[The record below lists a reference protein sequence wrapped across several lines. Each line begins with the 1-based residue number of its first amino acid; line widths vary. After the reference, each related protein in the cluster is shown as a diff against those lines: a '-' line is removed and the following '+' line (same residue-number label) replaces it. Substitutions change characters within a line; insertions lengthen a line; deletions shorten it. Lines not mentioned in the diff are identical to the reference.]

1 MPTFLFTTMDRGL
14 MDKIFAMAN
23 TELSMMGFELIDLEF
38 VGKSLR
44 LTIDKPGGVT
54 LGDCVSVT
62 RRVSLLLDAE
72 DPIESKYRLE
82 VSSPGL
88 NRKLKTAREFEHFS
102 GRRAKVQTDE
112 GIFRGTI
119 MALKGENV
127 IFDVEGSEISVELSD
142 IIKANLD
149 F

>member
-1 MPTFLFTTMDRGL
+1 MMDRGL
-14 MDKIFAMAN
+14 MDKIFTMAN

-38 VGKSLR
+38 AGKSLR

-62 RRVSLLLDAE
+62 RRVGLLLDAE
-72 DPIESKYRLE
+72 DPIESNYRLE

-88 NRKLKTAREFEHFS
+88 NRRLKTAREFEHFS
-102 GRRAKVQTDE
+102 GRRAKVQTDQ

-119 MALKGENV
+119 TALKGENV
-127 IFDVEGSEISVELSD
+127 IFEVEGSEVSVGLSD

>member
-1 MPTFLFTTMDRGL
+1 MPTFLFTMMDRGL
-14 MDKIFAMAN
+14 MDKLFTIAN

-72 DPIESKYRLE
+72 DSIESKYRLE

-119 MALKGENV
+119 TALKGENV
-127 IFDVEGSEISVELSD
+127 IFDVDGSEISVGLSD

>member
-1 MPTFLFTTMDRGL
+1 MMDRGL
-14 MDKIFAMAN
+14 MDKILDMAN

-38 VGKSLR
+38 AGKSLR

-62 RRVSLLLDAE
+62 RRVGLLLDAE
-72 DPIESKYRLE
+72 DPIESRYRLE

-102 GRRAKVQTDE
+102 GRRVKVQTAE

-119 MALKGENV
+119 MALKGDNV
-127 IFDVEGSEISVELSD
+127 VFEVDGSEVSVGLSN

>member
-1 MPTFLFTTMDRGL
+1 MPAFLFSMMDRGL
-14 MDKIFAMAN
+14 MAKIFAMAN
-23 TELSMMGFELIDLEF
+23 TELSMMGFELIDIEF

-62 RRVSLLLDAE
+62 RRVGLLLDAE

-119 MALKGENV
+119 TALKGENV
-127 IFDVEGSEISVELSD
+127 IFEVEGSEVSVGLND

>member
-1 MPTFLFTTMDRGL
+1 VPAFLFSMMDRGL

-23 TELSMMGFELIDLEF
+23 TELSMMGFELIDIEF

-62 RRVSLLLDAE
+62 RRVSLLLDTE
-72 DPIESKYRLE
+72 DPIESNYRLE

-102 GRRAKVQTDE
+102 GRRAKVQTDK

-119 MALKGENV
+119 TALKGENV
-127 IFDVEGSEISVELSD
+127 IFEVEGSEVSVGLND

>member
-1 MPTFLFTTMDRGL
+1 MMDRGL
-14 MDKIFAMAN
+14 MDKLFAMAN
-23 TELSMMGFELIDLEF
+23 TELAMMGFELINLEF

-62 RRVSLLLDAE
+62 RRVSLLLNAE
-72 DPIESKYRLE
+72 DPIESNYRLE

-88 NRKLKTAREFEHFS
+88 NRKLKTAREFEHFF
-102 GRRAKVQTDE
+102 GRRAKVQTAN
-112 GIFRGTI
+112 GIFRGNIT
-119 MALKGENV
+119 ALKGENV
-127 IFDVEGSEISVELSD
+127 IFDVEGSEVSVGLSD

>member
-1 MPTFLFTTMDRGL
+1 MDKLFT
-14 MDKIFAMAN
+14 IVN
-23 TELSMMGFELIDLEF
+23 TELSMMGFDLIDIEYI
-38 VGKSLR
+38 GKSLR

-62 RRVSLLLDAE
+62 RRVGLLLDAE

-88 NRKLKTAREFEHFS
+88 NRKLKTAREFEYFS
-102 GRRAKVQTDE
+102 GRRAKVQTDQ

-119 MALKGENV
+119 TALKGENV
-127 IFDVEGSEISVELSD
+127 IFEVEGSEVSVGLSD

>member
-1 MPTFLFTTMDRGL
+1 VPTFLFSMMDKGL
-14 MDKIFAMAN
+14 MDKIFKLVN

-38 VGKSLR
+38 AGKSLR

-62 RRVSLLLDAE
+62 RRVGLLLDAE

-102 GRRAKVQTDE
+102 GRRAKVQTCE

-119 MALKGENV
+119 TALRGENV
-127 IFDVEGSEISVELSD
+127 IFDVEGSEVSVGLSD

>member
-1 MPTFLFTTMDRGL
+1 MMDRGL

-38 VGKSLR
+38 IGKNLR
-44 LTIDKPGGVT
+44 LTIDKPGGVS

-72 DPIESKYRLE
+72 DPIESNYRLE

-102 GRRAKVQTDE
+102 GRRAKVQTAE

-119 MALKGENV
+119 TALKGENV
-127 IFDVEGSEISVELSD
+127 IFEVEGSEVSVGLSD

>member
-1 MPTFLFTTMDRGL
+1 MVERELMDRL
-14 MDKIFAMAN
+14 YTMVN
-23 TELSMMGFELIDLEF
+23 PELAMMGFDLIELEF
-38 VGKSLR
+38 AGKSLR

-54 LGDCVSVT
+54 LDDCVSVN

-72 DPIESKYRLE
+72 DPITGSYRLE

-88 NRKLKTAREFEHFS
+88 NRRLKTVREFEHFS
-102 GRRAKVQTDE
+102 GRKVKVLTAG
-112 GIFRGTI
+112 GILRGTI
-119 MALKGENV
+119 TGIRGETV
-127 IFDVEGSEISVELSD
+127 LLEVDGAEMSVGLSD

>member
-1 MPTFLFTTMDRGL
+1 MDRGL

-127 IFDVEGSEISVELSD
+127 IFDVEGSEISVGLSD

>member
-1 MPTFLFTTMDRGL
+1 MPTFLFTTMDRGM
-14 MDKIFAMAN
+14 MDTLFKLVN

-44 LTIDKPGGVT
+44 LTIDKPLGVT

-62 RRVSLLLDAE
+62 RRVGLLLDAE

-102 GRRAKVQTDE
+102 GRRVKVQTGE
-112 GIFRGTI
+112 GIFRGIIT
-119 MALKGENV
+119 ALKGENV
-127 IFDVEGSEISVELSD
+127 IFDVEGSEVSVGLRD

>member
-1 MPTFLFTTMDRGL
+1 MPTFLFSMMDKGL
-14 MDKIFAMAN
+14 MDKIFKLVN

-38 VGKSLR
+38 AGKSLR

-62 RRVSLLLDAE
+62 RRVGLLLDAE

-102 GRRAKVQTDE
+102 GRRAKVQTGE
-112 GIFRGTI
+112 GIFRGIIT
-119 MALKGENV
+119 ALKGENV
-127 IFDVEGSEISVELSD
+127 IFDVEGSEVSVGLRD

>member
-1 MPTFLFTTMDRGL
+1 MPDFLFHMMDRGL
-14 MDKIFAMAN
+14 MDKLFAMVN
-23 TELSMMGFELIDLEF
+23 TELAMMGFELIDLEF

-82 VSSPGL
+82 GSSPGL

-119 MALKGENV
+119 TALKGENV
-127 IFDVEGSEISVELSD
+127 IFEVEGSEISVGLSD

>member
-1 MPTFLFTTMDRGL
+1 MDRGL
-14 MDKIFAMAN
+14 MDKLFKLVN

-54 LGDCVSVT
+54 LGDCVLVT
-62 RRVSLLLDAE
+62 RRVGLLLDAE

-102 GRRAKVQTDE
+102 GRRAKVQTGE

-119 MALKGENV
+119 TALKGENV
-127 IFDVEGSEISVELSD
+127 IFDVEGSEVSVGLSD
-142 IIKANLD
+142 IIKAYLD

>member
-1 MPTFLFTTMDRGL
+1 MPTFLFTIMDRGL
-14 MDKIFAMAN
+14 MDKLFTIAN

-119 MALKGENV
+119 TALKGENV
-127 IFDVEGSEISVELSD
+127 IFDVDGSEISVGLSD

>member
-1 MPTFLFTTMDRGL
+1 MMDRGL
-14 MDKIFAMAN
+14 MDKLFAMVN
-23 TELSMMGFELIDLEF
+23 TELAMMGFELIDLEF

-119 MALKGENV
+119 TALKGENV
-127 IFDVEGSEISVELSD
+127 IFEVEGSEISVGLSD

>member
-1 MPTFLFTTMDRGL
+1 MMDRGL
-14 MDKIFAMAN
+14 MDKLFKMVN

-72 DPIESKYRLE
+72 DPIASNYRLE

-102 GRRAKVQTDE
+102 GRRAKVQTEE

-119 MALKGENV
+119 TALKGENV
-127 IFDVEGSEISVELSD
+127 IFDVEGSEVSVVLSD

>member
-1 MPTFLFTTMDRGL
+1 MDRGL
-14 MDKIFAMAN
+14 MDKLFTIVN
-23 TELSMMGFELIDLEF
+23 TELSMMGFDLIDIEYI
-38 VGKSLR
+38 GKSLR

-62 RRVSLLLDAE
+62 RRVGLLLDAE

-88 NRKLKTAREFEHFS
+88 NRKLKTAREFEYFS
-102 GRRAKVQTDE
+102 GRRAKVQTDQ

-119 MALKGENV
+119 TALKGENV
-127 IFDVEGSEISVELSD
+127 IFEVEGSEVSVGLSD

>member
-1 MPTFLFTTMDRGL
+1 MDRGL
-14 MDKIFAMAN
+14 MDKILAMAN

-62 RRVSLLLDAE
+62 RRVGLLLDAE

-102 GRRAKVQTDE
+102 GRRAKVQTAD

-127 IFDVEGSEISVELSD
+127 IFEVEGSEVSVGLSD

>member
-1 MPTFLFTTMDRGL
+1 VPTFLFTIMDRGQ
-14 MDKIFAMAN
+14 MDKLFKMVN

-38 VGKSLR
+38 AGKSLR

-102 GRRAKVQTDE
+102 GRRAKVQTGE

-119 MALKGENV
+119 TALKGENV
-127 IFDVEGSEISVELSD
+127 IFDVEGSEISVGLSD

>member
-1 MPTFLFTTMDRGL
+1 MPAFLFHMMDRGL
-14 MDKIFAMAN
+14 MDKLFAMVN
-23 TELSMMGFELIDLEF
+23 TELAMMGFELIDLEF

-119 MALKGENV
+119 TALKGENV
-127 IFDVEGSEISVELSD
+127 IFEVEGSEISVGLSD

>member
-1 MPTFLFTTMDRGL
+1 MDTGM
-14 MDKIFAMAN
+14 MDKLFKLVN

-62 RRVSLLLDAE
+62 RRVGLLLDAE

-102 GRRAKVQTDE
+102 GRRAKVQTVE

-119 MALKGENV
+119 TALKGENV
-127 IFDVEGSEISVELSD
+127 IFDVEGSEVSVGLSD

>member
-1 MPTFLFTTMDRGL
+1 MPTFLFTIMDRGL
-14 MDKIFAMAN
+14 MDKLFTIAN

-38 VGKSLR
+38 IGKSLR

-119 MALKGENV
+119 TALKGENV
-127 IFDVEGSEISVELSD
+127 IFDVEGSEISVGLSD

>member
-1 MPTFLFTTMDRGL
+1 MPTFLFRIMDRGL
-14 MDKIFAMAN
+14 MDKLFTMVN
-23 TELSMMGFELIDLEF
+23 TELSMMGFDLIDIEYI
-38 VGKSLR
+38 GKSLR

-62 RRVSLLLDAE
+62 RRVGLLLDAE

-88 NRKLKTAREFEHFS
+88 NRKLKTAREFEYFS
-102 GRRAKVQTDE
+102 GRRAKVQTDQ

-119 MALKGENV
+119 TALKGENV
-127 IFDVEGSEISVELSD
+127 IFEVEGSEVSVGLSD

>member
-1 MPTFLFTTMDRGL
+1 
-14 MDKIFAMAN
+14 
-23 TELSMMGFELIDLEF
+23 MMGFELIELEF
-38 VGKSLR
+38 AGKSLR

-54 LGDCVSVT
+54 LDDCVSVN
-62 RRVSLLLDAE
+62 RRVSMLLDE
-72 DPIESKYRLE
+72 QDPIESAYRLE

-102 GRRAKVQTDE
+102 GRKAKVQTSE
-112 GIFRGTI
+112 GIIRGTI
-119 MALKGENV
+119 KALKGENV
-127 IFDVEGSEISVELSD
+127 IFDIDGSEVSVGLND